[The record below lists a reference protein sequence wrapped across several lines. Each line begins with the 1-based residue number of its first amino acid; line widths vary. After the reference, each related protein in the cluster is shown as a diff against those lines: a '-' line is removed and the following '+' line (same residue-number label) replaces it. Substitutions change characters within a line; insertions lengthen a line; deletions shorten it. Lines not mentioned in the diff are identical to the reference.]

1 MVQAVK
7 RFNSISRA
15 RLNFRRRPILSAIL
29 YRNPIHA
36 KLRWHIWPTF
46 LGNFY
51 AVFTGDAFLLF
62 LYHGAKQSKMT
73 KNSNQGGGGS
83 CLKNLHCAVHW
94 KPNDHEAKNLQ
105 SNSRERFFFFFFF
118 FFFFNIAGKHERLY
132 CWLSHLHTIAQGRH
146 ETAGICLFSWFCY
159 DISVKEKKKKEKNSW
174 RSSSSDLHRLF
185 SVKTVTGK
193 QRPFR
198 TSQQTHQTTA

>member
-46 LGNFY
+46 LWNFLCGFHRRCLSTISIPWCKT
-51 AVFTGDAFLLF
+51 V
-62 LYHGAKQSKMT
+62 
-73 KNSNQGGGGS
+73 KNDQK
-83 CLKNLHCAVHW
+83 LKSRGVPALKTYIAHCAVHW
-94 KPNDHEAKNLQ
+94 RPNDHEAKNLQ
-105 SNSRERFFFFFFF
+105 SNSRERFF

-146 ETAGICLFSWFCY
+146 ETAGICFLSWFCY
-159 DISVKEKKKKEKNSW
+159 DISVKEKKKERK
-174 RSSSSDLHRLF
+174 
-185 SVKTVTGK
+185 KTSAKTNLPNIRMFV
-193 QRPFR
+193 
-198 TSQQTHQTTA
+198 